1 MMRKWRTLA
10 TLSVGAAVGA
20 SASRLWSL
28 TGEEEEE
35 AAPLARVPL
44 VPVPSVHASS
54 ELTVRARV
62 DVTKPT
68 RFQSCKRERFLQTDS
83 PENSHITDLKYGRIC
98 QYVFRL
104 PSSERKQK

>member
-28 TGEEEEE
+28 TGDVEE

-83 PENSHITDLKYGRIC
+83 PENSHIRYIL
-98 QYVFRL
+98 L
-104 PSSERKQK
+104 LL